1 MLVERGQPVRGSRE
15 GIVRHSYTRKGF
27 FGPFATLS
35 QTRDLGRPI
44 RVDRELSPQPMDLAR
59 IAPDDFQSAD
69 GWPVPLLSSE
79 DVTLLLSRR
88 REPMPYC
95 RRNADGDELYFI
107 HRGECL
113 FATEFGQLM
122 ATPGDFVYL
131 GRNVIY
137 RVMPLGEDNLHLI
150 LQTRELLEL
159 AEQYHRAY
167 GLTNQSLDV
176 SRLVLPELAPI
187 AEEPMPP
194 TEYVVRTLLTGQ
206 LYTTVYDFDPVGVTV
221 GWVGDPIV
229 FKLNAWEVGA
239 ARSAGPPPAHAAF
252 MTETRDCVVGV
263 HRPAGVH
270 LPPSHSNDWDEV
282 WFLHA
287 ATSSPGVGLL
297 RWDTQGLTQA
307 AFTTPKPAAPDEG
320 YLELNID
327 VKRRLRLSP
336 AAERCVTETLAAGA
350 VYVGREN
357 EAPVGAGASRR
368 DGGG

>member
-1 MLVERGQPVRGSRE
+1 MLVQRGQPVRGPQA

-44 RVDRELSPQPMDLAR
+44 RVDSELTPQPIELAR
-59 IAPDDFQSAD
+59 IVPSDLQAAD
-69 GWPVPLLSSE
+69 GLPMPLLSSD

-88 REPMPYC
+88 REPMPFC
-95 RRNADGDELYFI
+95 WRNADGDELHFI
-107 HRGECL
+107 HRGECR
-113 FATEFGQLM
+113 FETEFGQLT
-122 ATPGDFVYL
+122 ASPGDFVYL

-137 RVMPLGEDNLHLI
+137 RLVPLGEDNLHLI

-159 AEQYHRAY
+159 ADQYHRAY
-167 GLTNQSLDV
+167 GLTNQSLDL

-187 AEEPMPP
+187 AEDPLS
-194 TEYVVRTLLTGQ
+194 TAEYEVRTRLSGE
-206 LYTTVYDFDPVGVTV
+206 LYSAVYDFDPVGVTV
-221 GWVGDPIV
+221 GWVGDPVV
-229 FKLNAWEVGA
+229 FKLSAWEIGA
-239 ARSAGPPPAHAAF
+239 ARSPYTPPTHAAF

-270 LPPSHSNDWDEV
+270 LPPGHSNDWDEM

-307 AFTTPKPAAPDEG
+307 MFTTPKPAAPDTG

-336 AAERCVTETLAAGA
+336 EAARCAAETRAAGA

-357 EAPVGAGASRR
+357 EAPLDGAAARR
-368 DGGG
+368 DGG